1 MDRLA
6 WEQHAQR
13 HRELLLKAE
22 SNQVRNIAVARLWRL
37 RRDRVLGL
45 LRRMIT
51 VFHKGRFGR
60 YNRSSASIPTQ
71 RVVRRVHSTTKS

>member
-22 SNQVRNIAVARLWRL
+22 LNQVRNIAIARLWRL

-60 YNRSSASIPTQ
+60 YNRPSASIPTQ